1 MKNVFV
7 ESTNI
12 ISSLGF
18 STSDNVDN
26 ILNEISGIQY
36 FENSRYSDEPIYL
49 SVIDPARTK
58 IATDSILNRKQYTR
72 LEKLIILSL
81 NDALSKSS
89 IDIRDE
95 KTLLILSSTKGNVD
109 LLDQANAENFPSQ
122 DVNLWQTTNKL
133 SNYFAL
139 KHKPVVVSHACISG
153 VVACIMAKRLIDAGK
168 YENVVVVGADTLSKF
183 VVSGFQ
189 SFKSLSPA
197 PCKPFDAKR
206 DGLNLGE
213 GVATIIFTSDASL
226 IKGDKVEIVSG
237 AVSNDANHISG
248 PSRTGEGLFIAIQKT
263 LTDGKSV
270 DFVSAH
276 GTATL
281 FNDDMESKALSRSD
295 LSNVPVIGIKGYIG
309 HTLGAAGVIEIIA
322 GIESMKRNVLI
333 NTLGYSEFGVA
344 EPITISSSTKACE
357 LKSMLKIASGFGG
370 CNAAALFRKH
380 DA

>member
-1 MKNVFV
+1 MKTVFV

-18 STSDNVDN
+18 TTSENVDN
-26 ILNEISGIQY
+26 ILNETSGIQY
-36 FENSRYSDEPIYL
+36 FEKSRYADEPIYL
-49 SVIDPARTK
+49 SVIDPTRTK

-72 LEKLIILSL
+72 LEKLIILSV

-109 LLDQANAENFPSQ
+109 LLDQTHEEDFPSK
-122 DVNLWQTTNKL
+122 DVNLWETTNKL

-168 YENVVVVGADTLSKF
+168 YENVIVVGADTLSKF

-197 PCKPFDAKR
+197 PCKPFDASR
-206 DGLNLGE
+206 DGLTLGE
-213 GVATIIFTSDASL
+213 GVATIIFTSNESL
-226 IKGDKVEIVSG
+226 VKDPKIEIVSG

-263 LTDGKSV
+263 LTNDKAV

-281 FNDDMESKALSRSD
+281 FNDDMESKALSRSE
-295 LSNVPVIGIKGYIG
+295 LSHVPVVGLKGYIG
-309 HTLGAAGVIEIIA
+309 HTLGAAGIIEIIA
-322 GIESMKRNVLI
+322 SVESMKRNMLV
-333 NTLGYSEFGVA
+333 NTVGYSQFGVA
-344 EPITISSSTKACE
+344 EPITVSNATKTCE